1 MMRAKIAVGLLVSAF
16 VVISELKEPTR
27 KILIFGDGLA
37 GMVERVDARTLSLS
51 NVYTG
56 AFLDTVRGAAP
67 VPTEAPWYQVSFYLP
82 NRAGGRFVGLLHRQ
96 RLVRAYVVYF
106 APDSNHDDGFVYVPG
121 ANDAWSVWNHGTIV
135 RPTIEGRWSYANRAW
150 AHEINNAIA
159 HARRLPAPS
168 CGVDSSALIRRSD
181 AVYPDVVRLAGL
193 LAAQQVHLLCAFH
206 GTLDGM
212 LGQRAAASL
221 MTDHGLLELTVF
233 EQSFNAE
240 AVHISSTVQD
250 GDVITV
256 LRAPDGRADSVFSAD
271 RSRFIARGRWL
282 IETFDE
288 HRQRDAAAR
297 ALATLASPP

>member
-1 MMRAKIAVGLLVSAF
+1 MRARIAVGLLVSAF
-16 VVISELKEPTR
+16 VVIAEMKEPTR
-27 KILIFGDGLA
+27 KILIFGDGIS
-37 GMVERVDARTLSLS
+37 GMVERVDAPTLSLS

-56 AFLDTVRGAAP
+56 SFLDTARGAAP
-67 VPTEAPWYQVSFYLP
+67 VPTAAPWYQVSFYLP
-82 NRAGGRFVGLLHRQ
+82 NREGGWFFGLLHRP

-121 ANDAWSVWNHGTIV
+121 ANDAWSAWNHGTK
-135 RPTIEGRWSYANRAW
+135 Y
-150 AHEINNAIA
+150 
-159 HARRLPAPS
+159 PA
-168 CGVDSSALIRRSD
+168 VMH
-181 AVYPDVVRLAGL
+181 LASL
-193 LAAQQVHLLCAFH
+193 LASQQVHLLCAFH

-221 MTDHGLLELTVF
+221 MTDHGLLELAVF

-240 AVHISSTVQD
+240 AVHISSTVKD

-297 ALATLASPP
+297 ALATLASAP